1 MCHGKKLETFEK
13 KNKQKTKQ
21 KQKQINE
28 QQINNQ
34 TRNTDLFGTDFFG
47 GALSSPERI
56 RKNYIILHHN
66 FFLSEQ
72 YKWLQRQ
79 RKNVFDTMDI

>member
-56 RKNYIILHHN
+56 RKKLHYFTPQ
-66 FFLSEQ
+66 FFS
-72 YKWLQRQ
+72 
-79 RKNVFDTMDI
+79 